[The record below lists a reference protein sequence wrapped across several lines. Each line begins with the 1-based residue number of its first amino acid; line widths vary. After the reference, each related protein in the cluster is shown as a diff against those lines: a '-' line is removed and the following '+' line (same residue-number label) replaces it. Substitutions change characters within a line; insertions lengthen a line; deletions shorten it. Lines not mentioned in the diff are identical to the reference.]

1 MAFPGI
7 RECICI
13 SVEHKITGRAL
24 KLLVAMTEGQTLNR
38 RELALF
44 LKSKLEAYKVPML
57 YEQVEAVAGT
67 YNGKINRKYY
77 RLPVG

>member
-1 MAFPGI
+1 
-7 RECICI
+7 
-13 SVEHKITGRAL
+13 
-24 KLLVAMTEGQTLNR
+24 MTEGQTLNR

-57 YEQVEAVAGT
+57 YEQVEAVART